1 MATQAEV
8 IRNNRERET
17 ARQVAATNFGEP
29 QVQELNGIPASA
41 STSNDAALA
50 AHLKETRDK
59 SAEYALL
66 RSADAR
72 EQWESI
78 AANNFL
84 RDQRNK
90 ELIKEQ
96 VSAAKVNQE
105 HSDNAQGEWLALQI
119 QTLTDSFPQ
128 NWTPENLP
136 MEQLRQLTD
145 LRQQVNRLAAATG
158 APGLADGVLESGGPL
173 AAANVLKQQQ
183 AQPQAKHETFPDGQ
197 AVHVSQNQDGTMT
210 VEYATGERFTGDPL
224 TVTQKIGQAH
234 VNTKLWARQQRAQQP
249 QQMTEPQLNQEPQ
262 QQIISPEPTQQSTI
276 ADYWAEQ
283 QAAALAKQF
292 GFGSKEELL
301 QWGENVN
308 QKMAAVSQ
316 YEDERLASEFLS
328 RCQDFPSTP
337 EASEAIANIVQN
349 NGWQWNADSLQAA
362 HLLAVK
368 NHMYEPISPEQ
379 PQPARIAPPPMLR
392 TSNPELASNQAN
404 DPWNMSMQDLRKA
417 AIAQELD
424 RNSPGYR

>member
-1 MATQAEV
+1 MVSQAEV
-8 IRNNRERET
+8 IRNNRERDT
-17 ARQVAATNFGEP
+17 ARQVAATNFGEAEVQ
-29 QVQELNGIPASA
+29 QVANGIPASA
-41 STSNDAALA
+41 SNDAALA

-90 ELIKEQ
+90 ELLKEQ
-96 VSAAKVNQE
+96 AAAANANQE
-105 HSDNAQGEWLALQI
+105 HSDNAEGEWLAVQI

-128 NWTPENLP
+128 NWTPETLP

-158 APGLADGVLESGGPL
+158 SPGLADGVLESGGPL

-249 QQMTEPQLNQEPQ
+249 QQMTEPQLNQQPQ
-262 QQIISPEPTQQSTI
+262 QQIISQEPTEQSTI
-276 ADYWAEQ
+276 AEYWAEQ
-283 QAAALAKQF
+283 QAQALAKQF
-292 GFGSKEELL
+292 GFSGKDEMM

-308 QKMAAVSQ
+308 QKMAAISQ

-368 NHMYEPISPEQ
+368 NHMYQPISPEQ
-379 PQPARIAPPPMLR
+379 PEPARIAPPPMLR
-392 TSNPELASNQAN
+392 TNNPELTNAPPN
-404 DPWNMSMQDLRKA
+404 PWDMPMQELRKA
-417 AIAQELD
+417 AIQQELN
-424 RNSPGYR
+424 RNSSDYR

>member
-1 MATQAEV
+1 MVNQAEV
-8 IRNNRERET
+8 IRNNRERDT
-17 ARQVAATNFGEP
+17 ARQVAAMNFGEAEVQ
-29 QVQELNGIPASA
+29 QVTNGIPASA
-41 STSNDAALA
+41 SNDSALA

-66 RSADAR
+66 RSAEAR
-72 EQWESI
+72 EQWEEM
-78 AANNFL
+78 AAKNFR
-84 RDQRNK
+84 RDQTNN
-90 ELIKEQ
+90 ELINEQ
-96 VSAAKVNQE
+96 VAAAKANQ
-105 HSDNAQGEWLALQI
+105 SYRDNAEGDRLALQM
-119 QTLTDSFPQ
+119 QALTDTFPP
-128 NWTPENLP
+128 NWSPETLP
-136 MEQLRQLTD
+136 IEQLRQLTD
-145 LRQQVNRLAAATG
+145 LRQRVNRLAAATG

-262 QQIISPEPTQQSTI
+262 QQIISQEPTEQSTI
-276 ADYWAEQ
+276 AEYWAEQ
-283 QAAALAKQF
+283 QAQALAKQF
-292 GFGSKEELL
+292 GFSGKDEMM

-308 QKMAAVSQ
+308 QKMAAISQ

-328 RCQDFPSTP
+328 RCNDFPSTP

-368 NHMYEPISPEQ
+368 NHMYQPISPEQ
-379 PQPARIAPPPMLR
+379 PEPARIAPPPMLR
-392 TSNPELASNQAN
+392 TNNPELTNAPPN
-404 DPWNMSMQDLRKA
+404 PWDMPMQELRKA
-417 AIAQELD
+417 AIQQELN
-424 RNSPGYR
+424 RNSSDYR

>member
-1 MATQAEV
+1 MVSQAEV
-8 IRNNRERET
+8 IRNNRERDT

-29 QVQELNGIPASA
+29 QVQQVANGIPASA
-41 STSNDAALA
+41 SNDAALA

-90 ELIKEQ
+90 ELLKEQ
-96 VSAAKVNQE
+96 AAAANANQE
-105 HSDNAQGEWLALQI
+105 HSDNAEGEWLAVQI

-262 QQIISPEPTQQSTI
+262 QQIISQEPTEQSTI
-276 ADYWAEQ
+276 AEYWAEQ
-283 QAAALAKQF
+283 QAQALAKQF
-292 GFGSKEELL
+292 GFSGKDEMM

-308 QKMAAVSQ
+308 QKMAAISQ

-328 RCQDFPSTP
+328 RCNDFPSTP

-368 NHMYEPISPEQ
+368 NHMYQPISPEQ
-379 PQPARIAPPPMLR
+379 PEPARIAPPPMLR
-392 TSNPELASNQAN
+392 TNNPELTNAPPN
-404 DPWNMSMQDLRKA
+404 PWDMPMQELRKA
-417 AIAQELD
+417 AIQQELN
-424 RNSPGYR
+424 RNSSDYR

>member
-1 MATQAEV
+1 MVSQAEV
-8 IRNNRERET
+8 IRNNRERDT
-17 ARQVAATNFGEP
+17 ARQVAATNFGEAEVQ
-29 QVQELNGIPASA
+29 QVANGIPA
-41 STSNDAALA
+41 SNDAALA

-72 EQWESI
+72 EQWENI

-90 ELIKEQ
+90 ELINEQ
-96 VSAAKVNQE
+96 VAAAKANQE

-136 MEQLRQLTD
+136 MEQLRQLTE
-145 LRQQVNRLAAATG
+145 LRQQVNRLAATTG
-158 APGLADGVLESGGPL
+158 APGLADGVLESGPL

-368 NHMYEPISPEQ
+368 NHMYQPISPEQ
-379 PQPARIAPPPMLR
+379 PEPARIAPPPMLR
-392 TSNPELASNQAN
+392 TNNPELTNAPPN
-404 DPWNMSMQDLRKA
+404 PWDMPMQELRKA
-417 AIAQELD
+417 AIQQELN
-424 RNSPGYR
+424 RNSSDYR